1 MYIWGGAG
9 VLELDSI
16 VAGYGKT
23 QVLNRVDLLVRWGER
38 VALLGRNGM
47 GKTTL
52 LRIAMGLL
60 LSWEGSIRLEGR
72 DITKLPPFRRAWL
85 GLGYVPQGR
94 GLFAN
99 LTVEQNLYLGTK
111 AARRGRD
118 IPEFVFDYFPIL
130 KERRNQLARTLSG
143 GQQQMLAISR
153 ALVGNPSLLLLD
165 EPSEGIQP
173 NLVDRIGDELRSI
186 ATEQNI
192 GILLV
197 EQNLDLALRL
207 AERCFVME
215 RGQIVHEGP
224 PESLADEAVIQQMLA
239 V

>member
-1 MYIWGGAG
+1 M
-9 VLELDSI
+9 LELDSI
-16 VAGYGKT
+16 EAGYGKT
-23 QVLNRVDLLVRWGER
+23 RVLNRVDLFVRRGER

-52 LRIAMGLL
+52 LRTAIGLL
-60 LSWEGSIRLEGR
+60 SLWEGSIRLEGR

-85 GLGYVPQGR
+85 GLGYVPQDR
-94 GLFAN
+94 GLFPN

-111 AARRGRD
+111 AARQRRD
-118 IPEFVFDYFPIL
+118 IPEFIFDYFPIL
-130 KERRNQLARTLSG
+130 KERRNQIGGTLSG

-153 ALVGNPSLLLLD
+153 ALVGNPSVLLLD

-186 ATEQNI
+186 ASEHNI

-207 AERCFVME
+207 AERCLVME
-215 RGQIVHEGP
+215 KGQIVHEGP
-224 PESLADEAVIQQMLA
+224 PKSFADEAMIREMLA